1 MPELQP
7 LGPASARTA
16 TAGRRERL
24 RASRLP
30 LGAAPLRI
38 LAALALVATG
48 RSVATQPRL
57 LAQASWEESIRA
69 FSASLAGDVEADGI
83 GSITAGVFIGEEL
96 AWSGGFGVGDR
107 DTGRPAGPRN
117 IYRTGSISKSVTAV
131 LMMLL
136 AEDGLLELDDPVR
149 GILGAVGELAEP
161 RPGQPPLTFRHL
173 ASHTGGLI
181 REPELEGAASGPIS
195 GWESKILES
204 IPHTRYQTEPGEAYS
219 YSNIGYGILGL
230 ALSRAAGRPFMDLVR
245 ERIFEPLG
253 MSSSVFVVDGPLRPR
268 LAAGYV
274 NRDDRIDA
282 TLPARE
288 HAGRGYKVPN
298 GGVYSTVGDLAR
310 FAAGVTGALELLSEE
325 SRTAVLSIQT
335 PESEATGYGLG
346 FSLRRDDG
354 RHLVGEPRGA
364 RWPDT
369 TRTSSS
375 SPNRGSAWS
384 CSGTTTADGPTWGG
398 AALDLGRELLG
409 SF

>member
-1 MPELQP
+1 M
-7 LGPASARTA
+7 
-16 TAGRRERL
+16 GRRERL
-24 RASRLP
+24 WAPRLP
-30 LGAAPLRI
+30 HIRAPLRI
-38 LAALALVATG
+38 LAALALVVAG

-96 AWSGGFGVGDR
+96 AWSGGFGVTDR
-107 DTGRPAGPRN
+107 DTSLPAGPRN

-136 AEDGLLELDDPVR
+136 AEDGLLQLDDPV
-149 GILGAVGELAEP
+149 GGVLGAVEGLAEP

-181 REPELEGAASGPIS
+181 REPELEDAASGPIS

-230 ALSRAAGRPFMDLVR
+230 ALARAAGRPFMDLVR

-253 MSSSVFVVDGPLRPR
+253 MSSSAFVLDGALRAR

-274 NRDDRIDA
+274 NRDGQVDA

-298 GGVYSTVGDLAR
+298 GGVYSTVADLAR
-310 FAAGVTGALELLSEE
+310 FAGGVTGALELLSEE
-325 SRTAVLSIQT
+325 SRRAMLSVQT
-335 PESEATGYGLG
+335 PESEAAGYGLG
-346 FSLRRDDG
+346 FSLRRDDDGTWWASHGGSVAGYNAHLLFQPESQIGVVLLRNYNGG
-354 RHLVGEPRGA
+354 RTDL
-364 RWPDT
+364 
-369 TRTSSS
+369 
-375 SPNRGSAWS
+375 
-384 CSGTTTADGPTWGG
+384 GG
-398 AALDLGRELLG
+398 VALDLGRELLG
-409 SF
+409 RF